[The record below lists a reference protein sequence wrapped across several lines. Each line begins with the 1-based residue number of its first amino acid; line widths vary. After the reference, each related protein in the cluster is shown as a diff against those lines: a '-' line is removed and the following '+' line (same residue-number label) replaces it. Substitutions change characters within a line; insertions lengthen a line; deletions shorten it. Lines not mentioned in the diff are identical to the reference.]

1 MPEERHHNGCL
12 FSWNAR
18 GGEAVC
24 DPKSRCC
31 AVVERLRRVRMLP
44 CINRVSGH
52 SSSNTVAALPASSSP
67 CASQCFRTTFPSR
80 QGTWKP
86 PRHAQCSMHA
96 KATWKQQPLWPH
108 IFATKSESLK
118 RPLQCAIVLPCS
130 ASGTPPPIHA
140 DVSDTIVPVT
150 PGALTHTWLAQSL
163 TNPPCEASPIPAVA
177 TSSSGC
183 DMAANRF
190 ITATILSFDCIKVSH
205 SARGVCSGATV
216 SCGRSAMTVAAALP
230 ALHTPTWPRQP
241 ASPSPPPPHGK
252 ATHALQRCCGLIRP
266 RSAPWKGGCSFPVVC
281 VA

>member
-1 MPEERHHNGCL
+1 MHKSRQRTQQQQHCCRLTCFLVAMCFSMFSHSISITSGHLETAASRAVFDARESNVEAAAIVASYLRDEIGKFEASSAMCDSAPMFSIWNTTANSCGRERHD
-12 FSWNAR
+12 R
-18 GGEAVC
+18 
-24 DPKSRCC
+24 
-31 AVVERLRRVRMLP
+31 
-44 CINRVSGH
+44 
-52 SSSNTVAALPASSSP
+52 ASH
-67 CASQCFRTTFPSR
+67 T
-80 QGTWKP
+80 QG
-86 PRHAQCSMHA
+86 
-96 KATWKQQPLWPH
+96 
-108 IFATKSESLK
+108 I
-118 RPLQCAIVLPCS
+118 
-130 ASGTPPPIHA
+130 
-140 DVSDTIVPVT
+140 D
-150 PGALTHTWLAQSL
+150 THTWLAQSL
-163 TNPPCEASPIPAVA
+163 TSPPCEASPIPAVA